1 MPIFEYECS
10 DCKKKFEELVS
21 GPATKPEC
29 PSCRSTN
36 TKKLLSVFAA
46 QVGSGKTE
54 APSCARGDFGGGGCC
69 GGFGCGN

>member
-1 MPIFEYECS
+1 MPLFEYVCN

-21 GPATKPEC
+21 GSETKPEC
-29 PSCRSTN
+29 PSCWSAN

-46 QVGSGKTE
+46 QVSAGKSE
-54 APSCARGDFGGGGCC
+54 APSCGRGDFGGGCC